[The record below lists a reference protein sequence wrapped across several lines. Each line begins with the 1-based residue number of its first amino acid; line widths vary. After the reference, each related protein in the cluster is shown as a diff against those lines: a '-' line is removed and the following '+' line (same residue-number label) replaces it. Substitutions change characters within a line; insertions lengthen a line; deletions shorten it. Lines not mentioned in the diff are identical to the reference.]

1 MISKS
6 FSRIFIEME
15 ESEKRDIENKERLV
29 SDELDDLKENSE
41 KDELKKQYEDIL
53 HLYGYF

>member
-29 SDELDDLKENSE
+29 SDDPDDLKENSE

>member
-1 MISKS
+1 
-6 FSRIFIEME
+6 ME

-29 SDELDDLKENSE
+29 SDDPDDLKENSE